1 MAYTLYYSPD
11 SANLVVRLALEEI
24 GAPYTD
30 VRVDRSAQ
38 AQRSPDFLALNPQ
51 GLLPV
56 LIDPAQNAPLFET
69 AAILLYLADGHQT
82 LQPVDAAARG
92 SFLKW
97 LFYLSNTLHADL
109 RGLFYSARYVASP
122 DAIPDLRAGLRARV
136 AAHFRLLEQEMARHG
151 GPWLLGSELSVCDL
165 YLACLARWAVLY
177 PAGEALAPAD
187 VAALPHLGRMLSLLE
202 QRPAVQRALQKEG
215 LAAPG
220 GPAFSAP
227 QAPRLDSKAVVG

>member
-1 MAYTLYYSPD
+1 MSYTLYYSPD

-30 VRVDRSAQ
+30 VLVDRSVQ
-38 AQRSPDFLALNPQ
+38 AQLSPAYLALNPQ

-69 AAILLYLADGHQT
+69 AAILLHLADRHGA
-82 LQPVDAAARG
+82 LQPADRAARG
-92 SFLKW
+92 TFLKW
-97 LFYLSNTLHADL
+97 LFYLSNTPHAEL
-109 RGLFYSARYVASP
+109 RGLFYTARYVPTTAAVP
-122 DAIPDLRAGLRARV
+122 VLREGLRVRV
-136 AAHFRLLEQEMARHG
+136 ATHFRLLDQEMAKHG

-177 PAGEALAPAD
+177 PTGEALAHAD
-187 VAALPHLGRMLSLLE
+187 VAALPHLGRMLRLLE

-220 GPAFSAP
+220 EPAFSAP
-227 QAPRLDSKAVVG
+227 QAPRLATSSVLG

>member
-1 MAYTLYYSPD
+1 MSYTLYYSPD

-30 VRVDRSAQ
+30 VRMDRSVQ
-38 AQRSPDFLALNPQ
+38 AQRSPAYLALNPQ

-69 AAILLYLADGHQT
+69 AAILLHLADSHQC
-82 LQPVDAAARG
+82 LQPPEPADRG
-92 SFLKW
+92 AFLKW

-109 RGLFYSARYVASP
+109 RVLFRTERYVSTP
-122 DAIPDLRAGLRARV
+122 DGIADLRQGLRARV
-136 AAHFRLLEQEMARHG
+136 AGHFLLLDQQIAAHG
-151 GPWLLGSELSVCDL
+151 GPWLLGPVVSVCDI
-165 YLACLARWAVLY
+165 YLACCARWAVLY
-177 PAGEALAPAD
+177 PVDEALAPEA
-187 VAALPHLGRMLSLLE
+187 VAGLAHLGHMLRLLE

-220 GPAFSAP
+220 EPAFSAP
-227 QAPRLDSKAVVG
+227 QAPRQATGAILG